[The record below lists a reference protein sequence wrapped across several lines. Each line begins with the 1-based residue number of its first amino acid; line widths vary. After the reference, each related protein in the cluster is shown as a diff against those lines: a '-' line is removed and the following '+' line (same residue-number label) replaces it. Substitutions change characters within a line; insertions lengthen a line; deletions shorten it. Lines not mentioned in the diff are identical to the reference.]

1 MQVRLGVSSCLAVF
15 FSVSLAIFW
24 SCSDMTDATG
34 KSKEEHLRARIGLAW
49 SHFATGNFEAYVAMW
64 SARMRPSFR
73 ESEEDWQKNLRNWRL
88 LLSREKPTF
97 ELLDVQITGL
107 RARVK
112 MRVSTFLEKDT
123 SRSFSTVYDYWV
135 FENSDWFLDD
145 ASRSE

>member
-1 MQVRLGVSSCLAVF
+1 MQVRSRVFSSLVMF

-24 SCSDMTDATG
+24 SCSEMTDATG

-49 SHFATGNFEAYVAMW
+49 SDFSKANFEAYVAMW

-73 ESEEDWQKNLRNWRL
+73 ESEEDWQKNLRTWRL
-88 LLSREKPTF
+88 LLKREKPTF
-97 ELLDVQITGL
+97 ELLHLQITGL
-107 RARVK
+107 RARAK

-123 SRSFSTVYDYWV
+123 SRSYSTVYDYWV
-135 FENSDWFLDD
+135 FENNDWFLDD